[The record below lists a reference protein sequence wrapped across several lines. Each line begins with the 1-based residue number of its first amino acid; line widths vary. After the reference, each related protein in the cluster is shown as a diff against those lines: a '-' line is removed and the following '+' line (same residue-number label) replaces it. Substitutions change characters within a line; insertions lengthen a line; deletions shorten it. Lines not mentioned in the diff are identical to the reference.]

1 MAVLAVIDY
10 GMGNLRS
17 VANALSHVAPPG
29 DRVVVTSSPSVV
41 RNADRVVFP
50 GQGAARDC
58 MYEITN
64 HGLLETI
71 FDVAR
76 NRPFLGI
83 CMGMQVLLEHS
94 EENGG
99 TDCLGF
105 FPGEVRYFGVSPH
118 DPLTGSR
125 LKIPH
130 MGWNQL
136 RQFHSH
142 PLWSGIPDQT
152 WFYFVHSYYA
162 EPVNSDLVVAKT
174 SYGIE
179 FCSALAKE
187 NVFAIQC
194 HPEKSSQ
201 SGLRLLH
208 NFARWDGETLESK

>member
-10 GMGNLRS
+10 GMGNLHS
-17 VANALSHVAPPG
+17 VANALLHVAPAG

-58 MYEITN
+58 MREISN
-64 HGLLETI
+64 HGLLDTI
-71 FDVAR
+71 LDVAR

-83 CMGMQVLLEHS
+83 CMGMQVLLTRS

-99 TDCLGF
+99 TDCLGIYR
-105 FPGEVRYFGVSPH
+105 GDVRYFGVSPR

-136 RQFHSH
+136 QQVHPH
-142 PLWSGIPDQT
+142 PLWSGISDQA

-162 EPVNSDLVVAKT
+162 VPVDSGLEVAKT

-179 FCSALAKE
+179 FCSALAKG

-208 NFARWDGETLESK
+208 NFARWNGETSESK